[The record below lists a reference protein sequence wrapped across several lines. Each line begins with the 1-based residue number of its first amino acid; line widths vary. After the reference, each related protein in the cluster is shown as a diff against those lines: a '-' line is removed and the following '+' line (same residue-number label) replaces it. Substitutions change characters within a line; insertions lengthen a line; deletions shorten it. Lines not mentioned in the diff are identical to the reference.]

1 MRTRLHKNS
10 WTVLAYV
17 ILTVAVLLA
26 GGPLVIVIF
35 ASFKGQFEIVSNTAA
50 LLPEQFSLYWFKDL
64 LHKTDFL
71 IYVKNSLL

>member
-50 LLPEQFSLYWFKDL
+50 FCR
-64 LHKTDFL
+64 
-71 IYVKNSLL
+71 NSFHCTV